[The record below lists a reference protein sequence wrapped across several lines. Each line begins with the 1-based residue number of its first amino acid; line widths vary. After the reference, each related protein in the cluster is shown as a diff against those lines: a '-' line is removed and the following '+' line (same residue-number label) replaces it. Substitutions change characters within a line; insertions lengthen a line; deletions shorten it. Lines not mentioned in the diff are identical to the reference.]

1 MATLCV
7 IIMSVFAFVVEY
19 KYYFN
24 HDGDKSHETLLG
36 LKAYCG
42 MSSLH
47 VWVKRVK
54 PEWPGVKGASTSLQI
69 KDIYYA

>member
-1 MATLCV
+1 MASLRVT
-7 IIMSVFAFVVEY
+7 IMSVFALGVEY
-19 KYYFN
+19 KHYFN
-24 HDGDKSHETLLG
+24 HDSDKSHETLLG
-36 LKAYCG
+36 LKACRG